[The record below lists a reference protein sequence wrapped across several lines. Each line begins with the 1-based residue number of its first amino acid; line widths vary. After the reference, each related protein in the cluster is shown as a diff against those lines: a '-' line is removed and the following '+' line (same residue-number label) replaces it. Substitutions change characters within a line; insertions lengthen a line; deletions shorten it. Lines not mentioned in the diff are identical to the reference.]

1 MLAEWHELRKAITC
15 SICLGYFDVP
25 VTLAPCGHTY
35 CSACISTHMRSGG
48 GTNSIPAA
56 AGEFSCPICNVRVT
70 KRSIMHE
77 TSSNRLLLLLEE
89 LVDSVG
95 LLSNISEPL
104 PVTELHIGPC
114 QLPDAT
120 DSIVLPNG
128 MYIGNEAPVVD
139 LDHHIRDVS
148 VKDVTTTNVMG
159 DVSIIDAKRLII
171 DDTEVVYRQS
181 YDAMVEDRLYVET
194 AVTDVFPVDA
204 LVVVAA
210 RTWAGINKLGGT
222 ARVLAYRPDAS
233 SGELRHVYDVKYV
246 LDNTVDRDVLAAFLQ
261 PYRDLDR
268 KARGVRSR
276 PTNGADISM
285 SNSLESCGNKVQ
297 HAAAT
302 SGLLCNEVVVVG
314 GAKRRRSSGASLTV
328 HVDKENR
335 DPSNDSLCMQDRVQC
350 KVDDDIRRAI
360 KRKAPTSCDRP
371 SARPRMV
378 LLASGLSSPT
388 LQKIQTLADQ
398 FSSEVTLR
406 TQFDSTV
413 THLIVSANKEQVV
426 KNRTMKYA
434 KAIVCK
440 RLVPS
445 AVRCRLL
452 LLIY

>member
-15 SICLGYFDVP
+15 SICLDYFDVP

-35 CSACISTHMRSGG
+35 CSACISTHMRSAGG
-48 GTNSIPAA
+48 ANSIPAA
-56 AGEFSCPICNVRVT
+56 AGESSCPICNVRVT

-89 LVDSVG
+89 LVDSFG
-95 LLSNISEPL
+95 LLSKVSEPL

-120 DSIVLPNG
+120 GSIVLPNG
-128 MYIGNEAPVVD
+128 MYIGKEAPVVD

-148 VKDVTTTNVMG
+148 VKVVTTTNVMG
-159 DVSIIDAKRLII
+159 DASIDAKRLII
-171 DDTEVVYRQS
+171 DDTVVTNRQS

-194 AVTDVFPVDA
+194 VVTDVFPVDA

-222 ARVLAYRPDAS
+222 ARVLAYKPDAS

-246 LDNTVDRDVLAAFLQ
+246 LDNTIDRDVLAAFLQ

-285 SNSLESCGNKVQ
+285 NISLKSCGNKVQ
-297 HAAAT
+297 HAAVT
-302 SGLLCNEVVVVG
+302 SGLWGNEVVVVG
-314 GAKRRRSSGASLTV
+314 GGKRRSSSGASLTV
-328 HVDKENR
+328 RVDKENR
-335 DPSNDSLCMQDRVQC
+335 DPSNDSLCMQARVPYR
-350 KVDDDIRRAI
+350 VDDDIRRAI

-398 FSSEVTLR
+398 FSSEVTLT

-445 AVRCRLL
+445 AVHCRLL